1 MKAALKYPVFYL
13 APAEHMVYVF
23 WREENVTTRRQLAEA
38 NGWAGQESVDASGRR
53 YMIRRCRETGPVG
66 LYGRIGPADRRT
78 VRYDTD
84 FEEEVRDCPL
94 PELQAWIAR
103 EYPKSEWF
111 RVACWRNAADFRQAV
126 YGCRSFEELA
136 RMFRCRP
143 EEEPSIQRDLVR
155 FLNHADVIRRMVL
168 ANGGNQLIIQ
178 YLRTRKIRRRFNFL
192 IQLFYF
198 IQISH
203 ICLLTLP

>member
-13 APAEHMVYVF
+13 APAKHMVYVF

-38 NGWAGQESVDASGRR
+38 NGWAGQEAVDASGRR
-53 YMIRRCRETGPVG
+53 YTIRRCREIGPVG

-94 PELQAWIAR
+94 PELQAWIVR
-103 EYPKSEWF
+103 EYPRSEWS
-111 RVACWRNAADFRQAV
+111 REACWRNAADFRQAV

-155 FLNHADVIRRMVL
+155 FLAVALVVGLVIWLL
-168 ANGGNQLIIQ
+168 AR
-178 YLRTRKIRRRFNFL
+178 YT
-192 IQLFYF
+192 
-198 IQISH
+198 
-203 ICLLTLP
+203 

>member
-38 NGWAGQESVDASGRR
+38 NGWAGQEAVDASGRR
-53 YMIRRCRETGPVG
+53 YMIRRSRETAPVG
-66 LYGRIGPADRRT
+66 LCGRIGPTDRRT

-126 YGCRSFEELA
+126 YGCRSSRNWPGCSA
-136 RMFRCRP
+136 
-143 EEEPSIQRDLVR
+143 
-155 FLNHADVIRRMVL
+155 ADPKRSPLSNAIWYAFSPWHSL
-168 ANGGNQLIIQ
+168 
-178 YLRTRKIRRRFNFL
+178 
-192 IQLFYF
+192 
-198 IQISH
+198 
-203 ICLLTLP
+203 